1 MARPRTPTNVLEL
14 RGSYVNHPERRWH
27 IPVPVDTLAEL
38 PPAPDWLPNAHAVQE
53 WDRLARILAANK
65 LLTEGGVSAL
75 TTLCAIH
82 GKLFPV

>member
-14 RGSYVNHPERRWH
+14 RGSYVNHPERRRH
-27 IPVPVDTLAEL
+27 IPAPVDTLAEL